1 MLYNNLSLKREEVL
15 LMKKITRLIPLLFAP
30 LVLTSCSTLSDTIKN
45 LLPGNHT
52 SSSSSSSNSSHGG
65 QSSHGGNSSSG
76 GQSSQGG
83 NSSNGQSSQ
92 GGSSSSS
99 SGGVDTPPTPKPT
112 DGEWTIMVYMC
123 GADLESDYSDGGY
136 ASKDIEEI
144 RKTLNQPD
152 NVNIIFETGGAS
164 SWKNNIIGGSGTK
177 KVTAG
182 ELGRYH
188 IENNNFVKDGKV
200 DNANMGDKDTLKSF
214 LNWGFETYPA
224 NKYGLILWNHG
235 GAMDG
240 VCFDENYGRDGLTAD
255 EIDYAV
261 TNARSKN
268 GISDKLEFLTYD
280 ACIMAIQDLA
290 EVNSHNFKYMLS
302 SQESEVGDGYDYD
315 AWLPTLYSNPTT
327 VSTKTILTKIADT
340 FIEENKNRATDQ
352 TQSVF
357 DLSKMSAYKTA
368 FDNFSSGLAGIINTQ
383 AKWDYFASIV
393 TSTSDVQTYA
403 EGEVDIYNLADS
415 PKDIERSGKGK
426 GLLTALKNDS
436 TYSSLSTQIADLEA
450 AVSNVVAYEIH
461 QTGTYG
467 CGMCIAVPAAG
478 CIEQDTYQ
486 QQTPFTTWYN
496 LCAQY
501 GNWYSGGWWW

>member
-1 MLYNNLSLKREEVL
+1 
-15 LMKKITRLIPLLFAP
+15 MKKITRLIPLLFAP

-45 LLPGNHT
+45 LLPGNNNA
-52 SSSSSSSNSSHGG
+52 SSSSSNNNST
-65 QSSHGGNSSSG
+65 NSSQG
-76 GQSSQGG
+76 GHTSQGG
-83 NSSNGQSSQ
+83 NSSSSGQSSQ
-92 GGSSSSS
+92 SGSSSSSSS
-99 SGGVDTPPTPKPT
+99 SGGGEVPPTPTPT
-112 DGEWTIMVYMC
+112 DDEWTIMVYMC
-123 GADLESDYSDGGY
+123 GADLESDSRDGGY

-152 NVNIIFETGGAS
+152 NVNIIIETGGAA
-164 SWKNNIIGGSGTK
+164 SWKSNIIGGSGTR

-235 GAMDG
+235 GAMEG
-240 VCFDENYGRDGLTAD
+240 VCFDENYGNDGLTAD

-327 VSTKTILTKIADT
+327 VSTKTILTEIADT
-340 FIEENKNRATDQ
+340 FIEENKNAATDQ

-368 FDNFSSGLAGIINTQ
+368 FDNFSSGLAGIINSQ
-383 AKWDYFASIV
+383 DKWNSFASIV
-393 TSTSDVQTYA
+393 TGSNVQTYA

-436 TYSSLSTQIADLEA
+436 TYSSISTQIANLEA
-450 AVSNVVAYEIH
+450 AVSDVVVYEIH

-467 CGMCIAVPAAG
+467 CGMCIAVPTAG
-478 CIEQDTYQ
+478 NIEQDTYQ

-501 GNWYSGGWWW
+501 GTWYSGWWW